1 MLSIGARMLQL
12 HFGARDDGPGDP
24 WFWIIGSAELDFK
37 SLINLSDVNKD
48 YRLSIKKSINED
60 NRKIWFR
67 ESVAPMEIEYDELY
81 DVTLFED
88 IKYFKTELTLNYP
101 RDTSNLKWARN
112 IHTLWVKG
120 ETEASDYLKDNLNV
134 HSLIINN
141 IRTSAF

>member
-1 MLSIGARMLQL
+1 
-12 HFGARDDGPGDP
+12 
-24 WFWIIGSAELDFK
+24 
-37 SLINLSDVNKD
+37 
-48 YRLSIKKSINED
+48 
-60 NRKIWFR
+60 
-67 ESVAPMEIEYDELY
+67 MEIEYDELC